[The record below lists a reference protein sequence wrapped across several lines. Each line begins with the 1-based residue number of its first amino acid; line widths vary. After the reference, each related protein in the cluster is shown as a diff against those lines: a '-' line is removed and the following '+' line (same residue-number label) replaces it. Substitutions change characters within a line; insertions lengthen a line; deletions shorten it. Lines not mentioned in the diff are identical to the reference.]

1 MRFTF
6 IDAAKAEFPIQ
17 RLCQVLEVS
26 QSGYFAWRSRPACQ
40 RQRDDLVLLAHVR
53 SAFRESN
60 GTYGS
65 PRMTRELQDQGLPIG
80 RRRTARLMRENG
92 LKARQ
97 KRRFKRTTD
106 SHHAFPIAPNLL
118 EQDFSAERPNQK
130 WNADISY
137 VWTSEGW
144 LYLAVVLDLFARRVV
159 GWAVSDRLH
168 KELALEALRKALA
181 IRRPGE
187 GLTHHADR
195 GSQYCSIEYQAE
207 LRKHGIRISMS
218 GKGNCYRQ
226 CRGRDL
232 LQDLEIRA
240 GLAHRLP
247 DPSRGQG
254 GDRPLH
260 RRLLQPRPASFDT
273 GLCQSGSV
281 RKAGRIATKPLST
294 KPKQIQREAGRP
306 AAREPVHHA
315 PAERLSWRRAHG
327 GRRGAAEASPAW
339 CASATWMRLPKK
351 VDRAGLHAGCPTG
364 ARRLVRR

>member
-1 MRFTF
+1 MRFMF

-40 RQRDDLVLLAHVR
+40 RQREDLVLLAHVR

-106 SHHAFPIAPNLL
+106 SHHAFPIAPNLID
-118 EQDFSAERPNQK
+118 QDFSADRPNQK

-137 VWTSEGW
+137 VWTGEGW
-144 LYLAVVLDLFARRVV
+144 LYLAVILDLFARRVV

-168 KELALEALRKALA
+168 KELALKALRKALA

-218 GKGNCYRQ
+218 GTGNCYDNAVVETFFKTLKSELVWRTM
-226 CRGRDL
+226 
-232 LQDLEIRA
+232 
-240 GLAHRLP
+240 
-247 DPSRGQG
+247 
-254 GDRPLH
+254 
-260 RRLLQPRPASFDT
+260 FDT
-273 GLCQSGSV
+273 RAEAKAAIGRYIDGFYNPV
-281 RKAGRIATKPLST
+281 RRHST
-294 KPKQIQREAGRP
+294 LDYVS
-306 AAREPVHHA
+306 PVQF
-315 PAERLSWRRAHG
+315 ERL
-327 GRRGAAEASPAW
+327 
-339 CASATWMRLPKK
+339 
-351 VDRAGLHAGCPTG
+351 AG
-364 ARRLVRR
+364 